1 MTGHRLCIGN
11 LKRVWVSVSVKP
23 GDGAVVAVTKWRK
36 AMTKYVFKI
45 GQVVQ
50 ASGTSPWLPRGHLRV
65 LRYLMPTPSG
75 VPRYCVKSETE
86 TTERVAEQDQI
97 EPVAR

>member
-1 MTGHRLCIGN
+1 M
-11 LKRVWVSVSVKP
+11 K
-23 GDGAVVAVTKWRK
+23 
-36 AMTKYVFKI
+36 KYVFKI

-50 ASGTSPWLPRGHLRV
+50 ATGTTPKLPHGHLRV
-65 LRYLMPTPSG
+65 VRHLMPTPSG
-75 VPRYCVKSETE
+75 VPRYCVKGETE

>member
-1 MTGHRLCIGN
+1 MTGHRLWIGN

>member
-1 MTGHRLCIGN
+1 
-11 LKRVWVSVSVKP
+11 
-23 GDGAVVAVTKWRK
+23 
-36 AMTKYVFKI
+36 MTKYVFKI

-50 ASGTSPWLPRGHLRV
+50 ASGTSPKLPHGHLRV

-97 EPVAR
+97 EPVVR

>member
-1 MTGHRLCIGN
+1 
-11 LKRVWVSVSVKP
+11 
-23 GDGAVVAVTKWRK
+23 
-36 AMTKYVFKI
+36 MTKYVFKV

-50 ASGTSPWLPRGHLRV
+50 ARGTSPKLPRGHLRV
-65 LRYLMPTPSG
+65 LRHLMPTPSG
-75 VPRYCVKSETE
+75 VPRYCVQSEGE

>member
-1 MTGHRLCIGN
+1 
-11 LKRVWVSVSVKP
+11 
-23 GDGAVVAVTKWRK
+23 
-36 AMTKYVFKI
+36 MTKYVFKI
-45 GQVVQ
+45 GQFVQ
-50 ASGTSPWLPRGHLRV
+50 ARGASPKLPHGHLKV

-75 VPRYCVKSETE
+75 VPRYCIKSETE

>member
-1 MTGHRLCIGN
+1 LH
-11 LKRVWVSVSVKP
+11 VWVSVNARP
-23 GDGAVVAVTKWRK
+23 DDGVIDAVIKWRN

-50 ASGTSPWLPRGHLRV
+50 ARGTSPKLPSGQLRV
-65 LRYLMPTPSG
+65 LRHLMPTPSG
-75 VPRYCVKSETE
+75 VPRYCVKSDTE

>member
-1 MTGHRLCIGN
+1 M
-11 LKRVWVSVSVKP
+11 
-23 GDGAVVAVTKWRK
+23 A
-36 AMTKYVFKI
+36 KYAFKI

-50 ASGTSPWLPRGHLRV
+50 ASGASPKLPRGHLTV
-65 LRYLMPTPSG
+65 LRHLMPTPSG

-97 EPVAR
+97 EPVVR

>member
-1 MTGHRLCIGN
+1 
-11 LKRVWVSVSVKP
+11 
-23 GDGAVVAVTKWRK
+23 
-36 AMTKYVFKI
+36 MTKYVFKI

-50 ASGTSPWLPRGHLRV
+50 ASGISPWLPRGHLRV

-97 EPVAR
+97 EPVVR

>member
-1 MTGHRLCIGN
+1 M
-11 LKRVWVSVSVKP
+11 
-23 GDGAVVAVTKWRK
+23 A
-36 AMTKYVFKI
+36 KYVFKI

-50 ASGTSPWLPRGHLRV
+50 ASGASPKLPRGHFTILRH
-65 LRYLMPTPSG
+65 LMPTPSG